1 MIHPE
6 ERKAWL
12 AARERFQA
20 EEDAIGKAPEL
31 PEAFVQR
38 HRALVSQAKRMA
50 DTCPDLWEELQKLR
64 SPGMDD
70 VPLGWGSDGTFDR
83 RICALMAQGG
93 VAMWLEELRTWKF
106 EEEETDDG

>member
-6 ERKAWL
+6 ERQAWL
-12 AARERFQA
+12 EAREQHEAA
-20 EEDAIGKAPEL
+20 EAAIGKGPEL
-31 PEAFVQR
+31 PEEFKQR

-64 SPGMDD
+64 SPGMND

-93 VAMWLEELRTWKF
+93 VAMWLEELRTWKYD
-106 EEEETDDG
+106 EEEANDG